1 MHECMKRDKIRTL
14 TKYFDL
20 DLDQRRQGKK
30 FLRDGEVFGVRE
42 KVFCRERGEKKKS
55 DFTLSL

>member
-1 MHECMKRDKIRTL
+1 MKRDKIRTL
-14 TKYFDL
+14 TKCFDL
-20 DLDQRRQGKK
+20 DLGQRRQGKK